1 MDFTQNRPI
10 YLQIVDHFCENILR
24 KQWKQDDRIPS
35 VRDIAVQLEVNPNTA
50 MRAFVYLQEHDVI
63 YNRRGIGYFVSEGA
77 FEKVRELKRNA
88 FLENDV
94 PVFFRTMNLL
104 GFSCRELA
112 EWYEKLNKEHD

>member
-1 MDFTQNRPI
+1 MDFTENRPI
-10 YLQIVDHFCENILR
+10 YLQIADHFCEKILR

-63 YNRRGIGYFVSEGA
+63 YNRRGIGFFVAEGA
-77 FEKVRELKRNA
+77 FEKVRELKRKE
-88 FLENDV
+88 FLDNDV

-104 GFSCRELA
+104 GFTCRELE
-112 EWYEKLNKEHD
+112 EWNEKHYK